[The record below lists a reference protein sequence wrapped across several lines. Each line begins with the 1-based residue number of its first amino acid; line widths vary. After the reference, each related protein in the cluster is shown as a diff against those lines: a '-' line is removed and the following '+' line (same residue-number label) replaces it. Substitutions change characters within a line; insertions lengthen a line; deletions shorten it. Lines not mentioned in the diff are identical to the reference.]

1 MKNKLLW
8 LLTPFLGEDNK
19 LSIKRLLALFFAYEM
34 HRVITTRPWDIY
46 TVYILIVLGINIGIM
61 IGITTYQTLSYFFKS
76 NQNKTNEKETK

>member
-8 LLTPFLGEDNK
+8 LLTPFLGDDNK
-19 LSIKRLLALFFAYEM
+19 PSIKRFLALFFAYEM

-61 IGITTYQTLSYFFKS
+61 IGIATYQTLSYFFKS
-76 NQNKTNEKETK
+76 NQNETNEKETK